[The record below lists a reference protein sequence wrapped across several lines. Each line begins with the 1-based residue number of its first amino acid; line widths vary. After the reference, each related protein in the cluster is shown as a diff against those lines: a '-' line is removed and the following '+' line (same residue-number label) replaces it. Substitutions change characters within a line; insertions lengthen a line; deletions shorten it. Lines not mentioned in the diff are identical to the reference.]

1 MRVSVKRVLND
12 LKLLEKRAVYDKGF
26 KALMDFAPAV
36 DGVTLYENVAYL
48 PDGNQWHCLDVHVP
62 QEGTGPFPCIIY
74 LHGGGWSNVD
84 KSVFHH
90 YCSTVAGQGFVVFNA
105 DYRLAPDYRFPAQIE
120 DAAQALSWVRDNA
133 ALYQGN
139 PDQIFLVGD
148 SAGAHLSALLACA
161 CADPAFAGRIGLDQ
175 TVRGIPVSGTG
186 LLCGAF
192 DLSSAAQV
200 RSPNISGYLLGLFG
214 VGELSEITAE
224 QWDLIS
230 PARHIT
236 PGFPPSFL
244 THARADGLFPQ
255 SVALAGE
262 LERNRVRHTC
272 LFLDERD
279 NAYFHDYQMVY
290 FFPVYKKSIRAMTDF
305 FHGCLDADSSA
316 LSDSDAERKALE

>member
-1 MRVSVKRVLND
+1 MRVFVKKVLND
-12 LKLLEKRAVYDKGF
+12 LKLLQKRAVYDTGF
-26 KALMDFAPAV
+26 KALMDFAPRV
-36 DGVTLYENVAYL
+36 DGITLYENVAYL
-48 PDGNQWHCLDVHVP
+48 PDGNQWHCLDVHIP
-62 QEGTGPFPCIIY
+62 QEGKAPFPCILY

-120 DAAQALSWVRDNA
+120 DAAQALRWVRENA
-133 ALYQGN
+133 PLYQGDPN
-139 PDQIFLVGD
+139 RIFLVGD

-161 CADPAFAGRIGLDQ
+161 CTQPSLAETLGVAELVQ
-175 TVRGIPVSGTG
+175 GIPVTGTG

-192 DLSSAAQV
+192 DLERAAQV
-200 RSPNISGYLLGLFG
+200 RTPNISAYLLGLFG
-214 VGELSEITAE
+214 VGELAQID
-224 QWDLIS
+224 QWDRIS

-236 PGFPPSFL
+236 PDFPPSFL
-244 THARADGLFPQ
+244 THARADGLFTQ
-255 SVALAGE
+255 SVELARE
-262 LERNRVRHTC
+262 LECNGVRHTC

-305 FHGCLDADSSA
+305 FHSCM
-316 LSDSDAERKALE
+316 

>member
-12 LKLLEKRAVYDKGF
+12 IKLLQKRAVYDKGF
-26 KALMDFAPAV
+26 RALMDFAPAV
-36 DGVTLYENVAYL
+36 DGVTLYENVSYL
-48 PDGNQWHCLDVHVP
+48 PDGNAWHLLDVHVP
-62 QEGTGPFPCIIY
+62 QGEDGPLPCILY

-84 KSVFHH
+84 KNVFHH
-90 YCSTVAGQGFVVFNA
+90 YCSTVAAQGFVVFNA

-120 DAAQALSWVRDNA
+120 DAARALLWVRENA
-133 ALYQGN
+133 ALYRGN
-139 PDQIFLVGD
+139 PGQIFLVGD

-161 CADPAFAGRIGLDQ
+161 CTDPAFARHLGLAEELCTQ
-175 TVRGIPVSGTG
+175 PVPIAGTG

-200 RSPNISGYLLGLFG
+200 RSPNISGYLMGLFG
-214 VGELSEITAE
+214 VGELQEITPE
-224 QWDLIS
+224 QWEQIS
-230 PARHIT
+230 PLRHIT

-255 SVALAGE
+255 SVDMAGALE
-262 LERNRVRHTC
+262 HNRVRHIC

-305 FHGCLDADSSA
+305 FHGCLE
-316 LSDSDAERKALE
+316 SDAEHKASE

>member
-1 MRVSVKRVLND
+1 M
-12 LKLLEKRAVYDKGF
+12 
-26 KALMDFAPAV
+26 
-36 DGVTLYENVAYL
+36 
-48 PDGNQWHCLDVHVP
+48 
-62 QEGTGPFPCIIY
+62 
-74 LHGGGWSNVD
+74 
-84 KSVFHH
+84 
-90 YCSTVAGQGFVVFNA
+90 
-105 DYRLAPDYRFPAQIE
+105 
-120 DAAQALSWVRDNA
+120 
-133 ALYQGN
+133 
-139 PDQIFLVGD
+139 VGD